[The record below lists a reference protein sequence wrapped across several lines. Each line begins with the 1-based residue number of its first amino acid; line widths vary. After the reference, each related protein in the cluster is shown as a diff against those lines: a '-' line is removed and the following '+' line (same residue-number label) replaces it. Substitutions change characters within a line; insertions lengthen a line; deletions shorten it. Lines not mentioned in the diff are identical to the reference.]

1 MQDLTLK
8 LKFMQVKHIKKE
20 METVSKVADV
30 KAVYSVKVPA
40 KDRIQIKSPDAVYNI
55 LRPFYMDSGFME
67 QKEIFSCLY
76 LDRSN
81 KILGMAKISEG
92 SSCATIVDIPYIF
105 RLAIL
110 MNASSV
116 ILCHNHPS
124 GNLQASDADKQIT
137 KKIIQAGGLFDIQI
151 FDHLIISSDGF
162 LSMQSEGLI

>member
-1 MQDLTLK
+1 MQA
-8 LKFMQVKHIKKE
+8 KHIKKE

-30 KAVYSVKVPA
+30 RAVYSVKVPA

-55 LRPFYMDSGFME
+55 LKPFYMESGFME
-67 QKEIFSCLY
+67 QKEIFSCLF

-92 SSCATIVDIPYIF
+92 SSCATVVDIPYIF

-137 KKIIQAGGLFDIQI
+137 KKIIQAGELLDIKI
-151 FDHLIISSDGF
+151 FDHIILSSDGYFSF
-162 LSMQSEGLI
+162 LGEDLI

>member
-1 MQDLTLK
+1 
-8 LKFMQVKHIKKE
+8 
-20 METVSKVADV
+20 
-30 KAVYSVKVPA
+30 
-40 KDRIQIKSPDAVYNI
+40 
-55 LRPFYMDSGFME
+55 
-67 QKEIFSCLY
+67 
-76 LDRSN
+76 
-81 KILGMAKISEG
+81 
-92 SSCATIVDIPYIF
+92 
-105 RLAIL
+105 